1 MRWLTKKFSMIFST
15 DETELTEKKV
25 DHVGNKTKLCTITVA
40 LGRMQWTQATAAA
53 VGEISIFGN
62 CPKIC
67 INFKAAPTT
76 THFLLKAKW
85 VAIPFLE
92 QRWCANFQC
101 HLYTYDAVIMTSI
114 CTLILHL
121 EFWISLKS

>member
-1 MRWLTKKFSMIFST
+1 MIFST

-25 DHVGNKTKLCTITVA
+25 DHLGNKTKLCSA
-40 LGRMQWTQATAAA
+40 LGWMQWTQATAAA

-76 THFLLKAKW
+76 THLLLKAK
-85 VAIPFLE
+85 
-92 QRWCANFQC
+92 
-101 HLYTYDAVIMTSI
+101 
-114 CTLILHL
+114 
-121 EFWISLKS
+121 

>member
-1 MRWLTKKFSMIFST
+1 MIFST
-15 DETELTEKKV
+15 DETELTKKKV

-76 THFLLKAKW
+76 LKAK
-85 VAIPFLE
+85 
-92 QRWCANFQC
+92 
-101 HLYTYDAVIMTSI
+101 
-114 CTLILHL
+114 
-121 EFWISLKS
+121 

>member
-1 MRWLTKKFSMIFST
+1 MIFST

-25 DHVGNKTKLCTITVA
+25 DHHVGNKSKLCTITVA
-40 LGRMQWTQATAAA
+40 LGRMQWTQATVAA

-76 THFLLKAKW
+76 THFLLKAK
-85 VAIPFLE
+85 
-92 QRWCANFQC
+92 
-101 HLYTYDAVIMTSI
+101 
-114 CTLILHL
+114 
-121 EFWISLKS
+121 